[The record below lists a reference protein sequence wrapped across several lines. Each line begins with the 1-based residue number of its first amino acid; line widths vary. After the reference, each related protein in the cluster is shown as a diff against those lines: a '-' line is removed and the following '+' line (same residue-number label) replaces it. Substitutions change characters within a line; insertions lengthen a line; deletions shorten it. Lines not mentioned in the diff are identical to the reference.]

1 MAFST
6 VRLPQYSVTSS
17 HSLIPAVH
25 VLERGDLRRNKEKM
39 GPNIPRLFSHGV
51 DLTPTGPSGLHHRKK
66 CALWL
71 TRPDDPLTARVMVNR
86 LWQWH
91 FGQGI
96 VRSSN
101 DFGRE
106 GQLPSH
112 PELLDWL
119 ATEFV
124 RRGWNLKSMHRLIML
139 SST

>member
-1 MAFST
+1 
-6 VRLPQYSVTSS
+6 
-17 HSLIPAVH
+17 
-25 VLERGDLRRNKEKM
+25 
-39 GPNIPRLFSHGV
+39 
-51 DLTPTGPSGLHHRKK
+51 
-66 CALWL
+66 
-71 TRPDDPLTARVMVNR
+71 MVNR

-101 DFGRE
+101 DFGRQ